1 MKCINCKIDKDFSEF
16 YYRNDSGKYR
26 ASCKV
31 CEKNRVN
38 KYRLEKIDIIK
49 EKKKEYWN
57 ENKEKL
63 NEINKVKSANY
74 RQNNIEKVRESAK
87 KWAKE
92 NRHKQREYTNYRY
105 KNDIKYNLNIKLRRR
120 LFMSLKRAKASK
132 KNYTIKLLGCDLLFF
147 KSYIESKFTD
157 NMSWENILN
166 GKIHIDHIIPCSS
179 FNLEK
184 KEEQEK
190 CFNYSNLQ
198 PLWALDNL
206 IKSNKILCIEK

>member
-16 YYRNDSGKYR
+16 YYRNDSGKHR
-26 ASCKV
+26 ASCKD

-38 KYRLEKIDIIK
+38 NYRLKNFDIIK
-49 EKKKEYWN
+49 DKKKQYWVKYKN
-57 ENKEKL
+57 ELNIINKEK
-63 NEINKVKSANY
+63 SAIY
-74 RQNNIEKVRESAK
+74 RKNNIEKVRESAK

-92 NRHKQREYTNYRY
+92 NRDKQREYANYRY
-105 KNDIKYNLNIKLRRR
+105 KNDVKFNLTIKLRRR

-157 NMSWENILN
+157 NMSWEDVLN
-166 GKIHIDHIIPCSS
+166 GKIHIDHIIPCSY
-179 FNLEK
+179 FNLEN
-184 KEEQEK
+184 KEEQER

-206 IKSNKILCIEK
+206 IKSNKVLCTEK